1 MIASTSLGICW
12 EVSEIMITWFAS
24 EMDVPVCLPDG
35 DWVMRRTR
43 QFILIGMIVLAAFGA
58 ILMGDAFAAVAI
70 NAVADYFQ

>member
-1 MIASTSLGICW
+1 M
-12 EVSEIMITWFAS
+12 
-24 EMDVPVCLPDG
+24 CLPDG